1 MLGPPR
7 YFSYYPFAGSERFAR
22 RSDLYN
28 RIIFV
33 HIGAMSAANKIVR
46 HGIEAEKSA
55 QLEFFKLAQRFR
67 NATDPKEAKRIG
79 DQLGRMVLGS

>member
-1 MLGPPR
+1 
-7 YFSYYPFAGSERFAR
+7 
-22 RSDLYN
+22 
-28 RIIFV
+28 
-33 HIGAMSAANKIVR
+33 MSAANKIVR